1 MRNWFAYFT
10 IWESNLKSL
19 VKCCIYPM
27 QQYVHTRPEPKSNC
41 RNRYLTCSSIQII
54 IQTQINRMKMKQ
66 HVETIYSL
74 SRIVIACILLIIPS
88 KISHWAGWL
97 ILYFCLTL
105 FIINNIQNKKILTI
119 VLIIQISLSLFAYI
133 ALNSFRVPER
143 TIVIEEHAIANDTT
157 IIIR

>member
-1 MRNWFAYFT
+1 
-10 IWESNLKSL
+10 
-19 VKCCIYPM
+19 
-27 QQYVHTRPEPKSNC
+27 
-41 RNRYLTCSSIQII
+41 
-54 IQTQINRMKMKQ
+54 MKMKP
-66 HVETIYSL
+66 HVETIYLL

-88 KISHWAGWL
+88 KISHWAGWF

-119 VLIIQISLSLFAYI
+119 VLIIQISLSSFAYI